1 MSTKNIKRIKRQGR
15 KSRIR
20 RKLNG
25 TAKRPRLCVYK
36 GNRNIAAQLVDDS
49 KGRVLAAVSSFG
61 KELRGSLKS
70 GGNAAAAAEV
80 GKLIANKA
88 GAAGIKEVVFDRGG
102 SKYHGRVKALAE
114 AARAGGLKF

>member
-1 MSTKNIKRIKRQGR
+1 MSTKNIKRRKRQGR

-20 RKLNG
+20 RKVNG
-25 TAKRPRLCVYK
+25 TAKCPRLCVYK

-49 KGRVLAAVSSFG
+49 KGRVLAAVSSFS
-61 KELRGSLKS
+61 KELRGDLKS
-70 GGNAAAAAEV
+70 GGNVVAATEV
-80 GKLIANKA
+80 GKLIAGKA
-88 GAAGIKEVVFDRGG
+88 VAAGIKEVVFDRGG